1 MPRDITGAVSVRL
14 YFLLISSK
22 RRFRRLIRISYIV
35 AIDRTSLYVLLGE
48 KSCFF
53 IFTVS
58 LARVISLSNRTERKV
73 DE

>member
-35 AIDRTSLYVLLGE
+35 GIDRTSLYVLGE